1 MAIST
6 KRRIRYLA
14 GASCTAALL
23 AGAVGVTSAQAMPQ
37 TTKATTQSPSAA
49 PQGGCTGYHYDQNHN
64 RIWDPPGC
72 TPP

>member
-6 KRRIRYLA
+6 RKRIRHLV
-14 GASCTAALL
+14 GASCAAALL
-23 AGAVGVTSAQAMPQ
+23 AGTVGMASAEAVPQ
-37 TTKATTQSPSAA
+37 KATEESSSAA
-49 PQGGCTGYHYDQNHN
+49 PCTAYHYDANHE

>member
-1 MAIST
+1 MAIGT
-6 KRRIRYLA
+6 RKRIRYLV

-23 AGAVGVTSAQAMPQ
+23 AGTVGVASAEAVPR
-37 TTKATTQSPSAA
+37 TTKATAESSRAA
-49 PQGGCTGYHYDQNHN
+49 PLETCTGYHYDENHN